1 MRPRARSAWVLLAL
15 ASGLGWAS
23 PARADDPP
31 PAPPSVTELTPPKL
45 IFGGEPVYPASASGN
60 ANVVVEAVVGADGS
74 VESARAVEG
83 APPFDVAAADAVR
96 GYRFEPAQR
105 QGKPV
110 RARVRLIV
118 AFTEKTV
125 SVPEPT
131 PTPPEGPAPVVPAP
145 TPSPAAP
152 GTPEEVHVTGRRY
165 ETRSPTE
172 HRMTRAEVRLMA
184 GAFGDPFRAIE
195 ILPGVV
201 PTISGLPYYYVR
213 GAPPAAVGYFVDE
226 VRVPYLFHFGL
237 GPGVI
242 HPALVNEVAL
252 HPAAFPGRFGRYSGG
267 IVAGETKE
275 PSPKLTGEGLIRL
288 YDAGAFVEAPLAG
301 GKAHVAVG
309 GRYSYTGLLLTLLLP
324 ETTIQY
330 QDYNARASVELGDRT
345 RLSLFAFGA
354 FDYASDKKDGKENV
368 LFASEF
374 HRVDLRLDHDGD
386 NRSHSRV
393 ALTVGL
399 DRTRIQADRFARD
412 WVVGI
417 RGRHRMALGKS
428 VEAEV
433 GADLTVDLYG
443 GDLPSIYAVS
453 RDEYE
458 QLANLYS
465 PRTETASGA
474 WLTALMKPLPG
485 MEITATARADVFTSM
500 GKVAVGPSPRLSAR
514 VPLRDKVTA
523 LFALGIAPQPPAF
536 AIPLPAVGYGG
547 LPGGL
552 SYAYQKSAGVEVLLP
567 LGFRGTAVG
576 FHHSYFN
583 LRDVF
588 ADRGDADIEAPQATG
603 NGAGQ
608 SYGLELLLTRKMA
621 NRVSATV
628 SYTLSRSQLG
638 STATRSSVISLFD
651 RTHVFQ
657 AAGAV
662 DMSHGWFGSIRT
674 VIYTG
679 WPKADDLQ
687 ARHDGR
693 LPLFFRF
700 DARLEKRWNWRK
712 SGYISLIFEGLNV
725 TASKEV
731 LSQKCSPGGCK
742 NEEFGPLIVPSI
754 GVEGAL

>member
-1 MRPRARSAWVLLAL
+1 MLLAL
-15 ASGLGWAS
+15 ALGLGWES
-23 PARADDPP
+23 RARADDPP
-31 PAPPSVTELTPPKL
+31 PAPASVTELTPPKL

-83 APPFDVAAADAVR
+83 APPFDVAAAEAVR

-118 AFTEKTV
+118 AFTEKKV
-125 SVPEPT
+125 SEPEPV
-131 PTPPEGPAPVVPAP
+131 PAPPPEGPAPPAP
-145 TPSPAAP
+145 PASPPPP

-213 GAPPAAVGYFVDE
+213 GAPPSAVGYFVDE

-275 PSPKLTGEGLIRL
+275 PSAKLTGEGLIRL

-354 FDYASDKKDGKENV
+354 FDYASNKKDGKENV

-374 HRVDLRLDHDGD
+374 HRVDLRLDHDGE
-386 NRSHSRV
+386 NRSHSRL

-399 DRTRIQADRFARD
+399 DRTRIEADRFARD

-417 RGRHRMALGKS
+417 RGRHRMVLGKS
-428 VEAEV
+428 MEAEL
-433 GADLTVDLYG
+433 GADLTADLYG
-443 GDLPSIYAVS
+443 GDLPSMYAVG

-458 QLANLYS
+458 QAASLYS

-474 WLTALMKPLPG
+474 WLTALIKPVPG
-485 MEITATARADVFTSM
+485 MEMTATARADVFTSA

-523 LFALGIAPQPPAF
+523 LFALGVAPQPPAF
-536 AIPLPAVGYGG
+536 AIPLPAVGYSG

-588 ADRGDADIEAPQATG
+588 ADRGDADINTPQTKGNAPGQAF
-603 NGAGQ
+603 
-608 SYGLELLLTRKMA
+608 GLELLLTRKMA

-638 STATRSSVISLFD
+638 STATRSSAINLFD

-679 WPKADDLQ
+679 WPKQDDLL
-687 ARHDGR
+687 ARRDGR

-731 LSQKCSPGGCK
+731 LSQKCSPDGCK